1 MNLNYNGDNSY
12 LFVNRQDIY
21 NFGASNGSNDF
32 PTPFCLGNISDVFS
46 ATGSREVSLNGN
58 EYDFSVDYIS
68 IDKSDV
74 LSIHKYLINKNNI
87 K

>member
-21 NFGASNGSNDF
+21 NFGASNGSNDS